1 MLNLH
6 MHYAGLTQIYTL
18 NYFYNL
24 CMQQEF
30 IIVYPTSLYT
40 LDTNLLPSS

>member
-6 MHYAGLTQIYTL
+6 VHYAGLIQVYTL

-24 CMQQEF
+24 CIYQMATRVYNSVPYT
-30 IIVYPTSLYT
+30 IIDS
-40 LDTNLLPSS
+40 